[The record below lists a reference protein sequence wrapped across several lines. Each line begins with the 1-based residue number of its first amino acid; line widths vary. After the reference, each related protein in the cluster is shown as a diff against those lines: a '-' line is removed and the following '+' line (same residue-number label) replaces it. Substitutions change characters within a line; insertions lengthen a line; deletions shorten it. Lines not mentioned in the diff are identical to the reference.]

1 MKKSILAIIAV
12 LLMVGSLIAITS
24 TVSACHNLS
33 VTCSPT
39 EKDITDFVTWK
50 ESYTIDVKLT
60 PGCGNIYWVG
70 FTVSTPP
77 SNFYSR
83 LYKEGDSSKTPV
95 DWPTAPTNG
104 VVANWNGWISAGT
117 GNEVHYIA
125 ILDVWCDQYT
135 PNGRSATITV
145 DVFSTDDAENE
156 LEHRVVT
163 TITTV
168 NIPIGIFME
177 HSVPFRA
184 TQWVEPDNWATFD
197 IKITDIGEASGQID
211 LSKDPMSSDCLDEDW
226 EYVLPAT
233 ANIAMPTGTTTF
245 QLKVKPPADAG
256 DDDYSIFIV
265 KGINHNNNTF
275 KHTVSAKTI
284 VSLPKPDL
292 SVRADT
298 GIDNICVLTD
308 DPCHNDVFN
317 LSLNVYNLGDIP
329 VSNFD
334 VNFKL
339 STVGQEALIGS
350 IVVTDT
356 LEPDAYINVQYP
368 WTAIEGTHSLCI
380 HVDENDKIREKDEQ
394 GNNEAGLICD
404 VGPARPKSIILSMD
418 VDPTSCM
425 PEDEFTVSGKAKY
438 NPEYGSVPV
447 KDTNVNIKIK
457 ETGKTFSTKTKT
469 NGEFTKVCTAPK
481 DADTYTIQ
489 VSISDGELSAAANKY
504 LTVALFQVTVLVTPG
519 TILTGDAATLTGRVT
534 DSDYG
539 VADADVTIKLFD
551 INDNEDVNVDTKTDM
566 DGFYSKQ
573 VTPTTVTEYSEFKVE
588 VTASKGDIGGTQESK
603 LFVDIDTDSDLIG
616 NLIDTDDDGDNYPD
630 NVEEPYGYDPLD
642 VNDVPYPVADAGAD
656 QTVDEGAEV
665 SFDGGQSYSPV
676 GLPLTFE
683 WDFGV
688 DSEEATSDSTT
699 PKYTYNADQEY
710 TVTLKVTDE
719 YKGSDTETITITV
732 TDLGPNAKITGQTSG
747 EEDINLQF
755 SGEQSTSSPDKM
767 HIL

>member
-1 MKKSILAIIAV
+1 
-12 LLMVGSLIAITS
+12 
-24 TVSACHNLS
+24 
-33 VTCSPT
+33 
-39 EKDITDFVTWK
+39 
-50 ESYTIDVKLT
+50 
-60 PGCGNIYWVG
+60 
-70 FTVSTPP
+70 
-77 SNFYSR
+77 
-83 LYKEGDSSKTPV
+83 
-95 DWPTAPTNG
+95 
-104 VVANWNGWISAGT
+104 
-117 GNEVHYIA
+117 
-125 ILDVWCDQYT
+125 
-135 PNGRSATITV
+135 
-145 DVFSTDDAENE
+145 
-156 LEHRVVT
+156 
-163 TITTV
+163 
-168 NIPIGIFME
+168 
-177 HSVPFRA
+177 
-184 TQWVEPDNWATFD
+184 
-197 IKITDIGEASGQID
+197 
-211 LSKDPMSSDCLDEDW
+211 
-226 EYVLPAT
+226 
-233 ANIAMPTGTTTF
+233 MPTGTTTF

-394 GNNEAGLICD
+394 GNNEVGLICD

-755 SGEQSTSSPDKM
+755 SGEQSTSSPDKIKKYEWDWDGDGNYDEETTTASAS
-767 HIL
+767 HAWDKSDAYTVTLRITDSDGSTSTDELNVIITAKITPGSGGDSSKTAGDNTSILIAIAVVIVAIILVAMFMLMRRKKPTETPPSDERVAGNINAQSSRRPTTQFADASIKPAMAPPGTTPPQQMSTPVQQVSALPPSKLPETPPQQKQRDWNWNFNE